1 MNAMIEQASAP
12 LRLSISGMRC
22 AGCVESVETA
32 LRDVPGVIEASVN
45 FADHSATVRGTV
57 DREVLIR
64 SLEQAGYGAAIME
77 ELEDTSEQ
85 EAMEKAHYR
94 ELLIKALAA
103 AALGLPL
110 MVLDH
115 LGYLPHIGGPKD
127 GALWIIGAYFAF
139 QGMKY
144 GDARFFKAL
153 LGIVRT
159 RTLTRDLAIALG
171 LSFVGLYALLSL
183 IASRGL
189 AGAFWVAVSYLTL
202 RVMMY
207 SGGHFFRGALKSFQ
221 HRQANMDTLVALGT
235 GAAWFYSTI
244 AIFFAHG
251 LPPMSRHAYFE
262 AAVTVLAFINLG
274 SALETRA
281 RGKSSAAIRAL
292 IGLQPRTARVIR
304 DGVEMDVP
312 IRDVG
317 LDETLRVRPG
327 EKIPVDGE
335 VIEGES
341 TVDESM
347 LTGEA
352 MPVTKRAGDGVTC
365 GTLNQSGTF
374 LFRAVRIGK
383 DTALAQII
391 QNVKDAQATKPEL
404 ARLVDKV
411 ASVFVP
417 IVIAISLT
425 TFLIWWMFGPPPA
438 IGYAFVTAMTVLV
451 IACPCALGL
460 ATPISVM
467 VAVGRAAQEGIL
479 IRKGDALQS
488 AGNLNTIILDKT
500 GTITQG
506 KPKLSSIVPL
516 SDWSEEK
523 LLMHAASLETGSEHP
538 LARAICEEASNRGY
552 SLLPLNRFHAL
563 SGLGVRGDL
572 DGNEVLLGNLQ
583 LLENENMDT
592 RELSSRMD
600 ELSRLGQTPVALASG
615 GRPVGIFSISD
626 PVKEDSKA
634 AIEQLQGLGIRLV
647 MLTGDNEITAQAIA
661 KEVGIEE
668 IRAQVLPSDK
678 ATVVR
683 SLQVI
688 GETVGMVG
696 DGINDAP
703 ALAQAN
709 VGFAIGTGTDIA
721 IESADI
727 VLMGGSLTKVA
738 ASIALSRATVKNI
751 KQNLLGAFIYNVM
764 AIPVAA
770 GVLFPLFGV
779 LLNPMI
785 AGAAMA
791 MSSVTVVTNANRLR
805 YSKLL

>member
-1 MNAMIEQASAP
+1 
-12 LRLSISGMRC
+12 
-22 AGCVESVETA
+22 
-32 LRDVPGVIEASVN
+32 
-45 FADHSATVRGTV
+45 
-57 DREVLIR
+57 
-64 SLEQAGYGAAIME
+64 
-77 ELEDTSEQ
+77 
-85 EAMEKAHYR
+85 
-94 ELLIKALAA
+94 
-103 AALGLPL
+103 
-110 MVLDH
+110 
-115 LGYLPHIGGPKD
+115 
-127 GALWIIGAYFAF
+127 
-139 QGMKY
+139 
-144 GDARFFKAL
+144 
-153 LGIVRT
+153 
-159 RTLTRDLAIALG
+159 
-171 LSFVGLYALLSL
+171 
-183 IASRGL
+183 
-189 AGAFWVAVSYLTL
+189 
-202 RVMMY
+202 
-207 SGGHFFRGALKSFQ
+207 
-221 HRQANMDTLVALGT
+221 
-235 GAAWFYSTI
+235 
-244 AIFFAHG
+244 
-251 LPPMSRHAYFE
+251 
-262 AAVTVLAFINLG
+262 
-274 SALETRA
+274 
-281 RGKSSAAIRAL
+281 
-292 IGLQPRTARVIR
+292 
-304 DGVEMDVP
+304 MDVP

-425 TFLIWWMFGPPPA
+425 TFLIWWMFGPPPS